1 MCSVQCDLCHV
12 QCDLCEV
19 CSMIHCTHK
28 GKVKRAK
35 CILMEI
41 ERSEIFCVETFC
53 KKCILDVQNETKKW
67 ELSVA
72 HKATYKNIARSR
84 KAALRNLISCGGVK
98 LFLLNSF

>member
-67 ELSVA
+67 DHSVA
-72 HKATYKNIARSR
+72 HKATYKKI
-84 KAALRNLISCGGVK
+84 KLNLLIK
-98 LFLLNSF
+98 YIIKM